1 LPNSC
6 HAPVFG
12 TEMYKILQKS
22 DLTFNSHASIN
33 KGESANM
40 RLFEATGVGTCLI
53 SDYGPNISDMFEPD
67 VEIVT
72 YRSVEECIEKVE
84 YLSSRPEER
93 ARIAAA
99 GQKRTL
105 TDHSIASRCE
115 TIDGHFQRLL

>member
-1 LPNSC
+1 
-6 HAPVFG
+6 
-12 TEMYKILQKS
+12 
-22 DLTFNSHASIN
+22 
-33 KGESANM
+33 M

-53 SDYGPNISDMFEPD
+53 SDHGPNISDMFEPD

-84 YLSSRPEER
+84 YLNSRPEER

-105 TDHSIASRCE
+105 TDHSIAKRCA
-115 TIDGHFQRLL
+115 TIDSHFQRLL